1 MPAPFHAEQPGAQAH
16 PILRCETWN
25 LSETAM
31 TTPITPMNLTDVALV
46 DPDRLALAL
55 EYMVKTGRGLTM
67 LRGITQ
73 VELREVDQALWDELG
88 SNPAQRVAVLVRF
101 RCLIRVFA
109 ARRLADLLM
118 HTGYRLLA
126 PAARVAARMR
136 LNADLG
142 FNPVKFE
149 RALLQQLARTD
160 SAPALAA

>member
-1 MPAPFHAEQPGAQAH
+1 
-16 PILRCETWN
+16 
-25 LSETAM
+25 M

-73 VELREVDQALWDELG
+73 AQLREVDQALWDELG
-88 SNPAQRVAVLVRF
+88 SDPAQRVAVLVRF

-109 ARRLADLLM
+109 ARRLTDLLM

-149 RALLQQLARTD
+149 RALIQQLARTD